1 MKTRVRTRI
10 IFLLAMS
17 LVASCKASSSGKDAK
32 PNALR
37 NANASA
43 PQAGPNHPDAS
54 PKPGEPPLAGQ
65 SQPLGTYVMSEVHDK
80 QGIVSII
87 SEVKTVI
94 HFSPDGTYERSSSK
108 EGTPYHNDWG
118 EYRVEGDDKLVLS
131 IKMSKQKLDNK
142 VHNPPLEK
150 THRFTLSPDGQELQ
164 LTTDDGK
171 MAVFRRT
178 DGG

>member
-17 LVASCKASSSGKDAK
+17 LVASCKATSSGTNAK
-32 PNALR
+32 PDAVK

-43 PQAGPNHPDAS
+43 PQAGPNQPNAS
-54 PKPGEPPLAGQ
+54 PKPGEPPLAGS

-80 QGIVSII
+80 GIVSII

-94 HFSPDGTYERSSSK
+94 RFSPDGSYDRSSSK
-108 EGTPYHNDWG
+108 QGTPFHNDWG
-118 EYRVEGDDKLVLS
+118 HYRVEGDDKLILS
-131 IKMSKQKLDNK
+131 IEMSKQKLDNK
-142 VHNPPLEK
+142 VHNPPLQK
-150 THRFTLSPDGQELQ
+150 THKFTLSPDGQELR

-171 MAVFRRT
+171 TAVFRRT
-178 DGG
+178 EGG